1 MDISIGDKI
10 PADVRLAQIF
20 STTLRVDQSIL
31 TGESLS
37 VMKQTDPID
46 DPKAV
51 NQDKI
56 NVLFSGELIGTKW
69 QGQDR

>member
-1 MDISIGDKI
+1 MDVCIGDKI
-10 PADVRLAQIF
+10 PADIRVSNIT

-37 VMKQTDPID
+37 VLKHTEPID

-51 NQDKI
+51 NQDKT
-56 NVLFSGELIGTKW
+56 NVLFSG
-69 QGQDR
+69 